1 MKVRILETEKTKQDT
16 TISGLIG
23 TVWTVDEAHPH
34 YVIIDCCGGV
44 RLNKGEYEIVKNT
57 NEELLDFTN
66 VVTDFVSDVW
76 RFADA
81 GELTKDMLLEFTHT
95 LASTIQKN
103 TLKDIITYIDSMEN
117 KARDRRNK

>member
-1 MKVRILETEKTKQDT
+1 MKVSILD
-16 TISGLIG
+16 
-23 TVWTVDEAHPH
+23 
-34 YVIIDCCGGV
+34 
-44 RLNKGEYEIVKNT
+44 KGEYEIVKNT

-81 GELTKDMLLEFTHT
+81 GELTEDILLEFSQTLVHT
-95 LASTIQKN
+95 VKEKTI
-103 TLKDIITYIDSMEN
+103 KDLITYIDNMEN

>member
-57 NEELLDFTN
+57 DEELLDFTN
-66 VVTDFVSDVW
+66 VVTDFVNDVW

-81 GELTKDMLLEFTHT
+81 GELTEDILLEFSQT
-95 LASTIQKN
+95 LAHTVKEKTI
-103 TLKDIITYIDSMEN
+103 KDLITYIDSMEN
-117 KARDRRNK
+117 KTRYRRNR